1 MKCQRTTTPRFRIA
15 VIPAKAGLRRQD
27 ATANID
33 EVDGSKGALQEQRVI
48 HLSARKIKMDPG
60 LHRDDD
66 QKQEHLAA
74 RFAGAC
80 LAVLLALS
88 TPPAIAATPPTHVHA
103 PPDLHQRVGFDQE
116 LGAQVPLDTVFHDAS
131 GKAIHLRDLL
141 HGKPVLLVPGY
152 FTCKTLCSVVRTGVA
167 KGVRGTG
174 FTPGTQFDVVLVSI
188 DPHETPADAR
198 HAQQMDTANHPGAG
212 VAQWHYLT
220 GPQASIA
227 PLMHGIGFRYMFDA
241 RSDQF
246 DHATGIVVLTPDG
259 KVSQYLFGV
268 KFPPETLRLALVDA
282 SHGAIGNLIDRL
294 ELLCCQYDTS
304 TGRYTLTIHRIMQG
318 LGISFAVLLAGFV
331 VFLRRAETH
340 RKEAPR

>member
-1 MKCQRTTTPRFRIA
+1 MTRQPRDHLSA
-15 VIPAKAGLRRQD
+15 VIPAKAGIHVDFVRPKMESGLRRND
-27 ATANID
+27 D
-33 EVDGSKGALQEQRVI
+33 
-48 HLSARKIKMDPG
+48 RKNMCFVTCV
-60 LHRDDD
+60 
-66 QKQEHLAA
+66 A
-74 RFAGAC
+74 
-80 LAVLLALS
+80 AVLMAALLTPKLAFAAA
-88 TPPAIAATPPTHVHA
+88 PATRVRA

-131 GKAIHLRDLL
+131 GKAIHLRGLL

-174 FTPGTQFDVVLVSI
+174 FTPGKQFDVVLVSI
-188 DPHETPADAR
+188 DPNETPADAR
-198 HAQQMDTANHPGAG
+198 HAQQMDAANHPGAG

-220 GPQASIA
+220 GHQTSIA

-268 KFPPETLRLALVDA
+268 KFPAETLRLALVNA
-282 SHGAIGNLIDRL
+282 SHGSVGNIIDRL
-294 ELLCCQYDTS
+294 VLLCCQYDTS

-331 VFLRRAETH
+331 VFLRRSET
-340 RKEAPR
+340 RRTEERS

>member
-1 MKCQRTTTPRFRIA
+1 MKRDLLHA
-15 VIPAKAGLRRQD
+15 VIPAQAGILIDLDRQKLDPGLRRG
-27 ATANID
+27 
-33 EVDGSKGALQEQRVI
+33 V
-48 HLSARKIKMDPG
+48 
-60 LHRDDD
+60 D
-66 QKQEHLAA
+66 QKRKHVAAHLARA
-74 RFAGAC
+74 
-80 LAVLLALS
+80 LVVVLLALS
-88 TPPAIAATPPTHVHA
+88 MSPAIAAAPAAHVRA

-116 LGAQVPLDTVFHDAS
+116 LGAQVPLDTLFHEAS
-131 GKAIHLRDLL
+131 GKAIHLRGLL

-188 DPHETPADAR
+188 DPKETPADAR

-220 GPQASIA
+220 GSQTSIA

-246 DHATGIVVLTPDG
+246 DHATGIVVLTPEG

-268 KFPPETLRLALVDA
+268 KFPAETLRLALVHA
-282 SHGAIGNLIDRL
+282 SHGKVGNIIDRL
-294 ELLCCQYDTS
+294 VLLCCQYDTS
-304 TGRYTLTIHRIMQG
+304 TGRYTLTVHRIMQG

-331 VFLRRAETH
+331 VFLRRSETH
-340 RKEAPR
+340 RTREPS

>member
-1 MKCQRTTTPRFRIA
+1 M
-15 VIPAKAGLRRQD
+15 RR
-27 ATANID
+27 NP
-33 EVDGSKGALQEQRVI
+33 
-48 HLSARKIKMDPG
+48 LSAVLRASGFVDVRSGILPLRSGFRPNDERNIGFIAGMAMM
-60 LHRDDD
+60 L
-66 QKQEHLAA
+66 LAA
-74 RFAGAC
+74 
-80 LAVLLALS
+80 LVLLVS
-88 TPPAIAATPPTHVHA
+88 PAPAMATPPTHVRA

-131 GKAIHLRDLL
+131 GKAVHLRGLL

-167 KGVRGTG
+167 KGVRGSG
-174 FTPGTQFDVVLVSI
+174 FRPGKQFDVVLVSI

-198 HAQQMDTANHPGAG
+198 HAQQMDAANHPGAG

-220 GPQASIA
+220 GTQASIA
-227 PLMHGIGFRYMFDA
+227 PLMHSIGFRYMFDA

-268 KFPPETLRLALVDA
+268 KFPAETLRLALVDA
-282 SHGAIGNLIDRL
+282 SHHHVGNIIDRL
-294 ELLCCQYDTS
+294 VLLCCQYDTS